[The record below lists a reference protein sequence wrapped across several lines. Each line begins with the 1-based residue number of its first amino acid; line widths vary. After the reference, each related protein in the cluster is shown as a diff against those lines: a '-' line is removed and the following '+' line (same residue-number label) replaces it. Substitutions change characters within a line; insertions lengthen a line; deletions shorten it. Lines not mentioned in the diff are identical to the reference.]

1 MNRNKPITLKHVLK
15 KSASYKPCNK
25 KLQSFSISYSWVNN
39 FQWHM
44 WILYAFTYLTQSNM
58 LNLLFLKFLHLG
70 IIFWYPTMV
79 DEDFASITS
88 SHSLLLAPAQLYM
101 HASGCAWHT
110 PPPAP
115 YYLPNI
121 SVLILYLHYFN
132 DVLFFNYV
140 FFNYIIL
147 TMYLSMY

>member
-15 KSASYKPCNK
+15 KSASYKPWNK
-25 KLQSFSISYSWVNN
+25 KLQSFSISYSLVNN

-44 WILYAFTYLTQSNM
+44 WILYVFTYLTQNNM

-70 IIFWYPTMV
+70 IIFWYPATV

-110 PPPAP
+110 PP
-115 YYLPNI
+115 LPHTI
-121 SVLILYLHYFN
+121 FLIYQCLYCI
-132 DVLFFNYV
+132 
-140 FFNYIIL
+140 YIIL
-147 TMYLSMY
+147 TMYYFLTMYFLTTLF